1 MSLFQKTAIALARS
15 PGVGRAMRALA
26 ARTSLARRFVG
37 GADVEAAVRTAA
49 RLREAHG
56 IRASLFYLGE
66 YVADPAAIEHNT
78 QQAMQACA
86 ALGRAGLDVHVSIDP
101 TAIGYMRD
109 DALGRGNARRIAAA
123 ARQAAGG
130 GRDWVVLD
138 MEDSGLRERTC
149 ALHAELLGAGLP
161 AGLTLQARRRRTP
174 VDLAWAI
181 GQRTSLRLVKGA
193 FPERA
198 LDHAGRAHIDQ
209 AYLDAAAIMLSPQAR
224 AAGFLPVF
232 GTHDDRLAGAIMA
245 LARERGWGADEFEFE
260 MLYGVRPD
268 WQLALRRLGY
278 AVRVYLPFG
287 ADWWPYAVRRVG
299 EHPRNAWLLE
309 RSLAAEGDYFG

>member
-15 PGVGRAMRALA
+15 PVAGRAMRALA
-26 ARTSLARRFVG
+26 TRTSLARRFVG
-37 GADVEAAVRTAA
+37 GADIAEAVRTAA

-66 YVADPAAIEHNT
+66 YVADADAIEYNT
-78 QQAMQACA
+78 RQAMQACD

-101 TAIGYMRD
+101 TAIGYVRD
-109 DALGRGNARRIAAA
+109 DALGRENARRIAAA
-123 ARQAAGG
+123 ARQAAGS

-149 ALHAELLGAGLP
+149 ALHAELLRAGLP
-161 AGLTLQARRRRTP
+161 VGLTLQARRRRTP
-174 VDLAWAI
+174 VDLAWPA

-198 LDHAGRAHIDQ
+198 LDHAGRANVDR
-209 AYLDAAAIMLSPQAR
+209 AYLDAAAIMLLPQAR

-245 LARERGWGADEFEFE
+245 LAREQGWGPDDFEFE

-287 ADWWPYAVRRVG
+287 ADWWPYAARRMG
-299 EHPRNAWLLE
+299 ENPRNAWLLA
-309 RSLAAEGDYFG
+309 RSLTAQGDYFG

>member
-15 PGVGRAMRALA
+15 PGAGRAMRALA

-37 GADVEAAVRTAA
+37 GADVEAAVRAAA

-299 EHPRNAWLLE
+299 EHPRNAWLLA